1 MKTIKKII
9 YYFIA
14 ILIYPIILIFGLLG
28 VMAYGLFYM
37 LDALFDYLH
46 I

>member
-1 MKTIKKII
+1 MKTIKNII

-14 ILIYPIILIFGLLG
+14 ILIFPIILTFGLLG
-28 VMAYGLFYM
+28 LTAYGLYCI
-37 LDALFDYLH
+37 LEELFEWTY

>member
-9 YYFIA
+9 YYFIVT
-14 ILIYPIILIFGLLG
+14 LLFPIILIFGLLG
-28 VMAYGLFYM
+28 LIAYLLFYM
-37 LDALFDYLH
+37 LDSFIMD

>member
-9 YYFIA
+9 YYFTA
-14 ILIYPIILIFGLLG
+14 ILIFPIILIFGLLG
-28 VMAYGLFYM
+28 LIAYGLFYM
-37 LDALFDYLH
+37 LDSIFGWTH

>member
-9 YYFIA
+9 YYFIT
-14 ILIYPIILIFGLLG
+14 ILIVPIILIFGLLG
-28 VMAYGLFYM
+28 LIAYILFYM
-37 LDALFDYLH
+37 LDDFREWAY

>member
-9 YYFIA
+9 YYFTA
-14 ILIYPIILIFGLLG
+14 ILLFPIILIFGLLG
-28 VMAYGLFYM
+28 LTAYLLFYM
-37 LDALFDYLH
+37 LDSFLEWTH

>member
-9 YYFIA
+9 YYFTA
-14 ILIYPIILIFGLLG
+14 ILIFPIILIFGLLG
-28 VMAYGLFYM
+28 LIAYGLFYT
-37 LDALFDYLH
+37 LDSIFDWTH

>member
-14 ILIYPIILIFGLLG
+14 ILTFPIILIFGLLG
-28 VMAYGLFYM
+28 LIAYVLFYM
-37 LDALFDYLH
+37 LDDFMEWTH

>member
-9 YYFIA
+9 YYFTA
-14 ILIYPIILIFGLLG
+14 ILLFPIILIFGLLG
-28 VMAYGLFYM
+28 LTAYLLFYM
-37 LDALFDYLH
+37 LDGFLEWTH

>member
-9 YYFIA
+9 YYFTA
-14 ILIYPIILIFGLLG
+14 ILIFPIILIFGLLG
-28 VMAYGLFYM
+28 IIAYGLFYM
-37 LDALFDYLH
+37 LDSIFDWAH